1 MLPLIKEIPRLKRQL
16 SQKRTSCLLFNLD
29 EIKKIQV
36 GLPGFLD
43 QLRSI
48 SRPPVIYT
56 GIISRNSQTILLPEL
71 PNTIIIAG
79 SNGFEIDGPCFSW
92 KFPQLGM
99 IYHQLEHFQNI
110 LALEIGPGWAKTNV
124 CLNGVELTITI
135 QTGDEYRQEALMS
148 IIRREL
154 SDTHLQAERLPEM
167 IRIYPA
173 KQWDKRLFIS
183 KIVSLLPHSEGFG
196 PIMFYFGADF
206 SDEAAFREVNLHGY
220 SVLLREN
227 IGRKTGAQYYLRNN
241 QELNRLLIWFN
252 SL

>member
-1 MLPLIKEIPRLKRQL
+1 MLPLIKEIPRLKQQL
-16 SQKRTSCLLFNLD
+16 SRKRTGCLLFNLD
-29 EIKKIQV
+29 EIKKIQICQPV
-36 GLPGFLD
+36 FLD
-43 QLRSI
+43 QLSSL
-48 SRPPVIYT
+48 SRPPLIYS
-56 GIISRNSQTILLPEL
+56 GIISSHSQNRLLSDL
-71 PNTIIIAG
+71 PNNIIIAG

-99 IYHQLEHFQNI
+99 IYHQLAHLQDI

-124 CLNGVELTITI
+124 CLNGAELTISL
-135 QTGDEYRQEALMS
+135 QAGDEYRQKVLMP

-154 SDTHLQAERLPEM
+154 SETHLRAERFPEM

-173 KQWDKRLFIS
+173 RQWDKRLFIR
-183 KIVSLLPHSEGFG
+183 KIVSLLPHSEGFS
-196 PIMFYFGADF
+196 PLLFYFGADF

-241 QELNRLLIWFN
+241 QELNRFLIWFN
-252 SL
+252 SP